1 MTATFFIGLLGATLL
16 LDPEETPPESGESS
30 APGGVRA
37 APSEGAHEPTAPRI
51 RIRSASCDFDRKAG
65 VVLFEGDASV
75 VYEGDYTLNADRVFA
90 FLTPSNRLS
99 RIVADGNVVISNGLR
114 TGTCAYATYRQAKG
128 EVEMFGDNTTGMR
141 ASLVER
147 GPQMSSLEG
156 DRISF
161 WLYSEQVKV
170 SNSRITAEHDGKERN
185 GL

>member
-1 MTATFFIGLLGATLL
+1 MTATLFIGLLGATLL
-16 LDPEETPPESGESS
+16 LDPEETPEAASWAIP
-30 APGGVRA
+30 AA
-37 APSEGAHEPTAPRI
+37 APADAPKPEVPRI
-51 RIRSASCDFDRKAG
+51 RIRSVSCDFDRKAG
-65 VVLFEGDASV
+65 VILFEGNAFVS
-75 VYEGDYTLNADRVFA
+75 YEGDYTLNADRVFA

-128 EVEMFGDNTTGMR
+128 EVEMFGDSTTGMR

-147 GPQMSSLEG
+147 GPQASSLEG

-170 SNSRITAEHDGKERN
+170 TNSRISAEHDGKERN
-185 GL
+185 SL

>member
-1 MTATFFIGLLGATLL
+1 MTTALFIGLLGATLL

-37 APSEGAHEPTAPRI
+37 APSEGARVPEAPRI

-114 TGTCAYATYRQAKG
+114 TGTCALATYRQAKG
-128 EVEMFGDNTTGMR
+128 EVEMFGD
-141 ASLVER
+141 ASGRPAALIER
-147 GPQMSSLEG
+147 GTQMNELEG
-156 DRISF
+156 DRIRF
-161 WLYSEQVKV
+161 WPDSEQVEV
-170 SNSRITAEHDGKERN
+170 SNSRITAEHGGLERS
-185 GL
+185 GI

>member
-16 LDPEETPPESGESS
+16 LDPEEMSSTPEAASM
-30 APGGVRA
+30 AVRS
-37 APSEGAHEPTAPRI
+37 APSEGAHVPEAPRI

-114 TGTCAYATYRQAKG
+114 TGTCALATYRQTKG
-128 EVEMFGDNTTGMR
+128 EVEMFGD
-141 ASLVER
+141 ASGRPAALVER

>member
-1 MTATFFIGLLGATLL
+1 MTTALFIGLLGATLL
-16 LDPEETPPESGESS
+16 LDPEETSSTPKAASGTVPAAAS
-30 APGGVRA
+30 A
-37 APSEGAHEPTAPRI
+37 GAHVPPRI
-51 RIRSASCDFDRKAG
+51 RIRSVSCDFDRKAG

-128 EVEMFGDNTTGMR
+128 EVEMFGDSTTGMR

-147 GPQMSSLEG
+147 GTQTNELEG
-156 DRISF
+156 DRIRF
-161 WLYSEQVKV
+161 WLDSEQVEV
-170 SNSRITAEHDGKERN
+170 SNSRITAEHGGLER
-185 GL
+185 GGI